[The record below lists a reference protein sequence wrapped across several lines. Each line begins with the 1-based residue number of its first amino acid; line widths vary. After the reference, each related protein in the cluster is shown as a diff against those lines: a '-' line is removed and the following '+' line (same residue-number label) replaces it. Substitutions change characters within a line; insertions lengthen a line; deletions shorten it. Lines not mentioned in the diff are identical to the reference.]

1 MILAIDVGI
10 RNLALAAL
18 SCEDKKDFSTYS
30 IEFWGSFDTLK
41 EDTFTCQGIQK
52 NGKVCGKKC
61 CYKYDLEEEVFH
73 TCKSHFP
80 KEIVPD
86 SSNKYSQKK
95 IKDYTLQDLATAT
108 LNTLNDIYSNNK
120 ELFDKIKC
128 ILIEL
133 QPTFAVKMKFISH
146 IIFGKLTELFIDKN
160 ISIKFVRATEK
171 LKVYD
176 GPELTCELKG
186 AYAKR
191 KWMSI
196 QHTIWFLENKF
207 TKEQCDKWLPVL
219 NGKGDDSADCLCYC
233 LYYFLGSSNTRAAA
247 KSKFIRKR
255 IKKNSKTI
263 AII

>member
-10 RNLALAAL
+10 RNLALCAL

-30 IEFWGSFDTLK
+30 IDFWGSFDTLK
-41 EDTFTCQGIQK
+41 EDSFTCQGIQK
-52 NGKVCGKKC
+52 NGKICGKKC
-61 CYKYDLEEEVFH
+61 CYKYKLDEEVFH

-80 KEIVPD
+80 KEITPD
-86 SSNKYSQKK
+86 NRNKYSQKK

-108 LNTLNDIYSNNK
+108 LNTLNDIYSKNK

-207 TKEQCDKWLPVL
+207 TKEQCDKWLPTL
-219 NGKGDDSADCLCYC
+219 QGKGDDSADCLCYC
-233 LYYFLGSSNTRAAA
+233 LYYFLGSSNTRAAV